1 MKIKFKRIQV
11 FLNLVFRQGFGGR
24 LISPKVAW
32 QVALIYYPKVQND
45 I

>member
-11 FLNLVFRQGFGGR
+11 FLNLVFRQDFGGG

-32 QVALIYYPKVQND
+32 EIALIYYP
-45 I
+45 